1 MKHNC
6 DDHQD
11 AALLP
16 AVCDH
21 HTAHKPPAVCLRP
34 PHRAAQDPR
43 CLRPPYRAAQD
54 PRCLRPPHRAAQD
67 PRNRAH
73 RLCDSRRDRS
83 IEARRSPVQVR
94 LTKHSHNVY
103 NNEQSHLQNGTR
115 RNYKCQKN

>member
-21 HTAHKPPAVCLRP
+21 HTAQHNPPADASTRPPAVCG
-34 PHRAAQDPR
+34 HHTEQHKTPR

-54 PRCLRPPHRAAQD
+54 PR
-67 PRNRAH
+67 NRAY

-94 LTKHSHNVY
+94 LTKHSQNVY